1 MKSQMYKC
9 LTPLPARSR
18 SSAILWK
25 LEPEESRAGV
35 TSVIPTL
42 WEVLI
47 GIARKKD
54 SMFK

>member
-9 LTPLPARSR
+9 LAPLPARSR